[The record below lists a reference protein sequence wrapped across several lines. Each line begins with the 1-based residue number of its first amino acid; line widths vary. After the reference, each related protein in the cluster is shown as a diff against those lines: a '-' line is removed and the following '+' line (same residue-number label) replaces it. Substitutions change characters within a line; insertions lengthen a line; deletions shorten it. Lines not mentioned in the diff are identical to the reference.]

1 MDFKTE
7 LTNDFTSKIENR
19 LKELNIILP
28 FSVNSHIDDDGIV
41 TFEMTFAKQPSIVDV
56 GKICDDVCDIHLS
69 GYVLCGAE
77 VGLNYI
83 NIFMESGNW
92 KDYEFPNSTDKETSD
107 HNEAFHQKPHHLN

>member
-7 LTNDFTSKIENR
+7 LTNDFTTKIETR

-56 GKICDDVCDIHLS
+56 GELVP
-69 GYVLCGAE
+69 A
-77 VGLNYI
+77 
-83 NIFMESGNW
+83 
-92 KDYEFPNSTDKETSD
+92 
-107 HNEAFHQKPHHLN
+107 

>member
-28 FSVNSHIDDDGIV
+28 FSVNSHIDDGIV

-56 GKICDDVCDIHLS
+56 GKRRKL
-69 GYVLCGAE
+69 
-77 VGLNYI
+77 
-83 NIFMESGNW
+83 
-92 KDYEFPNSTDKETSD
+92 
-107 HNEAFHQKPHHLN
+107 